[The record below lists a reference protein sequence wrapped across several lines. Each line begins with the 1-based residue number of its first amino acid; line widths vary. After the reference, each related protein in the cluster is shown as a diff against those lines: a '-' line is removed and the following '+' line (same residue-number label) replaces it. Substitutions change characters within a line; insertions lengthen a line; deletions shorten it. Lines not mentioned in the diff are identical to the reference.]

1 MAEEAEEAGE
11 AEAVEAA
18 VVAVAVTDEVEVEAT
33 AEATVADEVPTSLAP
48 TLLLSPTSDGRLA
61 N

>member
-1 MAEEAEEAGE
+1 MAEEAEVAGE
-11 AEAVEAA
+11 AEVVEVA
-18 VVAVAVTDEVEVEAT
+18 VVAVAATDEAAT
-33 AEATVADEVPTSLAP
+33 VEATVADEVPISPAP